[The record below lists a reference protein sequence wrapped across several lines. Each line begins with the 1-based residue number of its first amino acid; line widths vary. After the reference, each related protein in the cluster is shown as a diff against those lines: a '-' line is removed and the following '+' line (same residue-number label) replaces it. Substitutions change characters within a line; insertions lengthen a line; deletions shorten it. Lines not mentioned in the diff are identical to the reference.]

1 MALKR
6 SALTNKLIVVGID
19 GMDPRLT
26 KKYLDEGK
34 MPNTAKI
41 LERGS
46 AREDLVLLGG
56 QPTVT
61 PPMWTTL
68 ATGAHPYT
76 HGITCFGRQSKKALD
91 LYEYNMDSSLCQ
103 AEQIWNVT
111 AEAGYKTLVW
121 HWPCAW
127 PPSSKSENL
136 LVVDGSQPS
145 GVNEGVGIVDA
156 EKILVADVRTEH
168 VDYVPKAASDSKV
181 PCVIDDLKISAQK
194 KKEEDV
200 LDGEAIA
207 MEKESKN
214 IMLKHS
220 DGENAV
226 SDAPFDVALSPIK
239 EASGWQFEIPEGSK
253 EFTLVHS
260 GGLVRRPSLIVKNA
274 EGIYDRVIVYK
285 SKKNAEQLVELVLN
299 VFTSDIHDEAIKNG
313 ETYRANRNMRLLQL
327 SPDGTHLKLWISRGT
342 NMDLDIMFHPKRLF
356 QEVVEEAGYPH
367 PLCLVGGADVQLI
380 RDCMAANW
388 ERAGQWTADA
398 IHTLIKKEN
407 VDVVFSQ
414 FHNIDLQSHMIAK
427 YLYKGHNDVT
437 PEEYQKLMENVYIQT
452 DDYIGRYLDL
462 LDDGWTVIV
471 LSDHGVVCPEYEP
484 PLLCDNGGLNA
495 GLMSELGFT
504 VLKKDEN
511 GNPIK
516 EIDWSKTKAV
526 QGRGN
531 HIHINVKGRW
541 PHGIIEPEDQYE
553 VEEEIITALY
563 NYKHPVSGHR
573 IVSMALRNRDA
584 ILLGMGGPESG
595 DIVLWLAE
603 GYNHDHCDSLS
614 TTIGKANTSVS
625 PIFFGAGPGLKV
637 NHKTERVIREVDVAS
652 TIAVLLG
659 VRMPA
664 QNEGSVVHQILTEE
678 F

>member
-181 PCVIDDLKISAQK
+181 PCVIDDLKVSAQK

-207 MEKESKN
+207 MEKESRN
-214 IMLKHS
+214 I
-220 DGENAV
+220 NA
-226 SDAPFDVALSPIK
+226 
-239 EASGWQFEIPEGSK
+239 
-253 EFTLVHS
+253 
-260 GGLVRRPSLIVKNA
+260 
-274 EGIYDRVIVYK
+274 
-285 SKKNAEQLVELVLN
+285 
-299 VFTSDIHDEAIKNG
+299 
-313 ETYRANRNMRLLQL
+313 
-327 SPDGTHLKLWISRGT
+327 
-342 NMDLDIMFHPKRLF
+342 
-356 QEVVEEAGYPH
+356 
-367 PLCLVGGADVQLI
+367 
-380 RDCMAANW
+380 
-388 ERAGQWTADA
+388 
-398 IHTLIKKEN
+398 
-407 VDVVFSQ
+407 
-414 FHNIDLQSHMIAK
+414 
-427 YLYKGHNDVT
+427 
-437 PEEYQKLMENVYIQT
+437 
-452 DDYIGRYLDL
+452 
-462 LDDGWTVIV
+462 
-471 LSDHGVVCPEYEP
+471 
-484 PLLCDNGGLNA
+484 
-495 GLMSELGFT
+495 
-504 VLKKDEN
+504 
-511 GNPIK
+511 
-516 EIDWSKTKAV
+516 
-526 QGRGN
+526 
-531 HIHINVKGRW
+531 
-541 PHGIIEPEDQYE
+541 
-553 VEEEIITALY
+553 
-563 NYKHPVSGHR
+563 
-573 IVSMALRNRDA
+573 
-584 ILLGMGGPESG
+584 
-595 DIVLWLAE
+595 
-603 GYNHDHCDSLS
+603 
-614 TTIGKANTSVS
+614 
-625 PIFFGAGPGLKV
+625 
-637 NHKTERVIREVDVAS
+637 
-652 TIAVLLG
+652 
-659 VRMPA
+659 
-664 QNEGSVVHQILTEE
+664 
-678 F
+678 